1 MHSRT
6 RSRTVALALAV
17 AAVLVAAP
25 LRAQDA
31 KLSLEGNAPV
41 RDTLKSRVGAKV
53 VLRLVSGEEI
63 GGTVRQVGDSAVQ
76 LSELSGREFYDA
88 VVRLDHVSAVIV
100 RVRDK

>member
-1 MHSRT
+1 MHSR
-6 RSRTVALALAV
+6 SRFRAVALAIVGAV
-17 AAVLVAAP
+17 ALVAAP
-25 LRAQDA
+25 LRAQEV
-31 KLSLEGNAPV
+31 KLSVEGNAPV

-63 GGTVRQVGDSAVQ
+63 GGTVRQVGDAAVQ

-88 VVRLDHVSAVIV
+88 VIRMDHVSAVIV

>member
-6 RSRTVALALAV
+6 RVRIVALLAGL
-17 AAVLVAAP
+17 AVLVAAP

-31 KLSLEGNAPV
+31 KLSVEGSAPV

-63 GGTVRQVGDSAVQ
+63 GGTLRQVGDSAVQ